1 MVADQEDQAELLL
14 VAPFLALAVLGVR
27 NFLRLRSDFC
37 RIEREDLIFRQAID
51 SGLEP
56 ENRGIYT
63 QSDSSKKS
71 SRNIWSLAVVSVD
84 QRY

>member
-1 MVADQEDQAELLL
+1 MNFSRMTAAVAAALVMSFVATNASAE
-14 VAPFLALAVLGVR
+14 
-27 NFLRLRSDFC
+27 SY
-37 RIEREDLIFRQAID
+37 
-51 SGLEP
+51 P

-71 SRNIWSLAVVSVD
+71 SRNSWSLPVVSVD